1 MCWSG
6 EASAALATVGFASTA
21 YVAYKGEDKAVWIPL
36 AYFSLMEMLQA
47 ATYPVINQCE
57 LPRNQVLTLLGNL
70 HIVFQPFFINMVSLH
85 FIPAQVRRKVEPYVY
100 GLCFLGAV
108 ILLLRIYPFE
118 WAGTCQIGY
127 EPLCGERL
135 CSVSGNWHIAWEVPS
150 NGLTWTMLGYFIP
163 AFLIPILY
171 GSWRCTIY
179 HILAGPLLAFT
190 LTDNMNEWPAVW
202 CLMSIGLI
210 LLVAKTPV
218 RRFLYVQRWWFW
230 GSPNII
236 QYTEAEITPQFL
248 VKGD

>member
-1 MCWSG
+1 
-6 EASAALATVGFASTA
+6 
-21 YVAYKGEDKAVWIPL
+21 
-36 AYFSLMEMLQA
+36 
-47 ATYPVINQCE
+47 
-57 LPRNQVLTLLGNL
+57 
-70 HIVFQPFFINMVSLH
+70 
-85 FIPAQVRRKVEPYVY
+85 
-100 GLCFLGAV
+100 
-108 ILLLRIYPFE
+108 
-118 WAGTCQIGY
+118 
-127 EPLCGERL
+127 
-135 CSVSGNWHIAWEVPS
+135 
-150 NGLTWTMLGYFIP
+150 MLGYFIP

-218 RRFLYVQRWWFW
+218 RRFLYVQQWWFW